1 VLTRRCERG
10 LLICCARSAAPVGS
24 PPLELYLWDIPP
36 VLLYLAIS
44 NHVAAAAT
52 LSLTLSAG
60 PLGACSRILPSHLAP
75 SVPSHHSHS
84 HHTSALPSPASSIP
98 FPSSQQSLLGVV
110 LRSVTKPPL
119 GGENGVLEGPAQAPP
134 EAKAPQAKILSVLRR
149 ENGQNGRINGIQYR
163 YSAQYQYQYQYQ
175 YTVYMVQYTAAY
187 WTRTH
192 TLYALLPYSP

>member
-1 VLTRRCERG
+1 V
-10 LLICCARSAAPVGS
+10 
-24 PPLELYLWDIPP
+24 YLWDIPP
-36 VLLYLAIS
+36 VSLYLAIS

-60 PLGACSRILPSHLAP
+60 PLGACSRIPHIQPPSPLSPLAP
-75 SVPSHHSHS
+75 QSQSPHLRP
-84 HHTSALPSPASSIP
+84 TLPRVHPLPQQPAVSP
-98 FPSSQQSLLGVV
+98 GVV